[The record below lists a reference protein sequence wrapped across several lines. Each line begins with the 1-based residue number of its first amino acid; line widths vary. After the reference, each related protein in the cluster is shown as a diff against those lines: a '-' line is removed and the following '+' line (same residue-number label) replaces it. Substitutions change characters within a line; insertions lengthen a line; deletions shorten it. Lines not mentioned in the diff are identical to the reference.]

1 MASEKYKA
9 TDFYGQLDPLYKRLL
24 AGFSNWQRILNYE
37 KTSQRDMP
45 KMVAEFMHYMQ
56 KNNITDPSHITES
69 HLARYYTYLEQ
80 RPNRLKGG
88 AISKNYI
95 RKHLQAI
102 RRFARYLGESGQE
115 SFAVNI
121 KLTGRSS
128 NIKDILLPIE
138 IAELYEHTTD
148 DPLGY
153 RDRAMLALYYGCGLR
168 KQEGLSVN
176 TEDVQLEKELL
187 LVRKGKGYKARYIP
201 LSRQNLKYLS
211 DYLLYGRPYLNP
223 DRNEKAFL
231 VGVTGR
237 RYTDAFGRLQNLRH
251 RAGIARPIGVHTL
264 RHSIATHLL
273 QSGMQLERIQ
283 QFLGHSSLES
293 TQIYTHIVAEN
304 QQ

>member
-1 MASEKYKA
+1 MGSEKHKA
-9 TDFYGQLDPLYKRLL
+9 TDFYRQLDPLYKRLV
-24 AGFSNWQRILNYE
+24 AGFADWQRILNYE

-45 KMVAEFMHYMQ
+45 KMVAEFLSYMQ
-56 KNNITDPSHITES
+56 DNQITDPANITDT
-69 HLARYYTYLEQ
+69 HLQNYYSYLEQ
-80 RPNRLKGG
+80 RPNRRRGG
-88 AISKNYI
+88 SISKNYI

-102 RRFARYLGESGQE
+102 RRFARYLGESGHG

-121 KLTGRSS
+121 RLTGRSS

-168 KQEGLSVN
+168 KQEGLSLN

-187 LVRKGKGYKARYIP
+187 LVRKGQAHKARYIP
-201 LSRQNLKYLS
+201 LSKQNLKYLS
-211 DYLLYGRPYLNP
+211 EYLLYGRPYLNP
-223 DRNEKAFL
+223 GKNEKAFL
-231 VGVTGR
+231 VGVTGK
-237 RYTDAFGRLQNLRH
+237 RYTDAFGRLQKLRH
-251 RAGIARPIGVHTL
+251 RAGINKPIGVHTL

-273 QSGMQLERIQ
+273 QSGMQLEHIQ
-283 QFLGHSSLES
+283 RFLGHSSLES

-304 QQ
+304 QK

>member
-1 MASEKYKA
+1 MKVEKHGA
-9 TDFYGQLDPLYKRLL
+9 GNFYGSLNPLYRRLIV
-24 AGFSNWQRILNYE
+24 GFSDWQRILNYE

-45 KMVAEFMHYMQ
+45 RMVAEFLSYMQ
-56 KNNITDPSHITES
+56 ENHINDPANITEG
-69 HLARYYTYLEQ
+69 HLQQYHNYLEQ
-80 RPNRLKGG
+80 RPNRSRGG
-88 AISKNYI
+88 AISKNYV

-102 RRFARYLGESGQE
+102 RRFARYLGESGHG

-121 KLTGRSS
+121 RMTGRGS
-128 NIKDILLPIE
+128 NVRDILLPVE

-176 TEDVQLEKELL
+176 VEDLQLEKELL

-201 LSRQNLKYLS
+201 LSKQNLKYLS

-223 DRNEKAFL
+223 NKNEKAFL
-231 VGVTGR
+231 LGVRGK
-237 RYTDAFGRLQNLRH
+237 RYTDAFGRLQKLRL

-273 QSGMQLERIQ
+273 QSGMQLEHIQ
-283 QFLGHSSLES
+283 RFLGHSSLES
-293 TQIYTHIVAEN
+293 TQIYTHIVAES
-304 QQ
+304 QK

>member
-1 MASEKYKA
+1 MTGKKHEAGN
-9 TDFYGQLDPLYKRLL
+9 FYGNLNPLYRRLI
-24 AGFSNWQRILNYE
+24 AGFNDWQRILNYE
-37 KTSQRDMP
+37 RTSQKDMP
-45 KMVAEFMHYMQ
+45 KMVAEFLSYIQ
-56 KNNITDPSHITES
+56 NNDIADPANITEG
-69 HLARYYTYLEQ
+69 HLQQYYSYLEQ
-80 RPNRLKGG
+80 RPNRLRGG
-88 AISKNYI
+88 SISKNYI

-102 RRFARYLGESGQE
+102 KRFARYLGESGHD

-121 KLTGRSS
+121 KITGRSS
-128 NIKDILLPIE
+128 NVKDILLPIE

-176 TEDVQLEKELL
+176 VEDVQLEKELL

-201 LSRQNLKYLS
+201 LSKQNLKYLS

-223 DRNEKAFL
+223 GKNEKAFL
-231 VGVTGR
+231 VGVTGK
-237 RYTDAFGRLQNLRH
+237 RYTDAFGRLQKLRH

-273 QSGMQLERIQ
+273 QSGMQLEHIQ
-283 QFLGHSSLES
+283 RFLGHSSLES
-293 TQIYTHIVAEN
+293 TQIYTHIAAES

>member
-1 MASEKYKA
+1 MTSEKRRV
-9 TDFYGQLDPLYKRLL
+9 TDFYKSLNPLYKRLV
-24 AGFSNWQRILNYE
+24 AGFNDWQRILNYE

-45 KMVAEFMHYMQ
+45 KMAAEFLSYMQ
-56 KNNITDPSHITES
+56 DNGITDPSHITEGL
-69 HLARYYTYLEQ
+69 LAQYYTYLEQ
-80 RPNRLKGG
+80 RPNRLRGG
-88 AISKNYI
+88 SISKNYI

-102 RRFARYLGESGQE
+102 RRFARYLGESGHG
-115 SFAVNI
+115 SFAVTI

-128 NIKDILLPIE
+128 NLKDILLPIE
-138 IAELYEHTTD
+138 ISELYEHTTD

-168 KQEGLSVN
+168 KQEGLSLNV
-176 TEDVQLEKELL
+176 EDVQLEKELL

-211 DYLLYGRPYLNP
+211 EYLLYGRPYLNP
-223 DRNEKAFL
+223 GKNEKAFL
-231 VGVTGR
+231 LGVTGK
-237 RYTDAFGRLQNLRH
+237 RYTDAFGRVQLLRH

-273 QSGMQLERIQ
+273 QSGMQLEHIQ
-283 QFLGHSSLES
+283 RFLGHSSLES

-304 QQ
+304 QK